1 MSQTVIRAALTEA
14 QTALQNLLA
23 NQETLSALE
32 KAGDTL
38 VESFKNGGRVFSCG
52 NGGSMCDAMHFAEE
66 FTGRYRKNRRPLPAT
81 AICEPGH
88 ITCVANDFGY
98 DYIFSTYV
106 EAHARAG
113 DVLLAI
119 STSGKSPNVLK
130 AAEMAKQKGVKVIAM
145 TGKSDCPLAALSDV
159 LLATPGG
166 SYADR
171 VQELHIKMVHIMLE
185 LVERKLFPENYAA

>member
-66 FTGRYRKNRRPLPAT
+66 FTGRYRKNRRRFPRRRSANPVISPA
-81 AICEPGH
+81 
-88 ITCVANDFGY
+88 
-98 DYIFSTYV
+98 
-106 EAHARAG
+106 
-113 DVLLAI
+113 
-119 STSGKSPNVLK
+119 SPMIL
-130 AAEMAKQKGVKVIAM
+130 AM
-145 TGKSDCPLAALSDV
+145 TISSPPMSKRMRGQGMCCWQSAPAGKARMS
-159 LLATPGG
+159 
-166 SYADR
+166 
-171 VQELHIKMVHIMLE
+171 
-185 LVERKLFPENYAA
+185 